1 MNWILNP
8 GASGQTRN
16 QGNASCL
23 ILEAGKNDWRV
34 TEHRFPNQVFQRQ
47 HAV

>member
-1 MNWILNP
+1 MNWKINP

-34 TEHRFPNQVFQRQ
+34 TEHRFANQISQRQ